1 MDNLQT
7 KNPYF
12 NTSGLTSSQANY
24 VCERIKE
31 YLKPIQDRV
40 NNIET
45 HTASLDG
52 EPLDNFTKVENI
64 KEKLSQIGT
73 LYAISAY
80 LRTAIKEK
88 DDRLEI
94 LNTKLKN
101 VITEVEREVPPIDY
115 KELSKIKEITI
126 EDYLKTL
133 PLEEVVHYKEAEAK
147 AAHIGK
153 YIHNFDEVRTA
164 LTKKEL
170 ISFRE
175 VGEQVFKIK
184 NTPLYNLEEL
194 QQLQEQLLAE
204 HRQFESEVNFYKA
217 KFREAENKH
226 KIEYEQEK
234 QRLEQERQT
243 KVNQL
248 VVEKTTKLAKIKE
261 EVANFR
267 IIIPH
272 KYETEIKELLQ
283 KEGSISIK

>member
-101 VITEVEREVPPIDY
+101 VITEVEREVSPIDY

>member
-1 MDNLQT
+1 MDNPQT

-101 VITEVEREVPPIDY
+101 VITEVEREVSPIDY

-204 HRQFESEVNFYKA
+204 HRQSESEVNFYKA

>member
-73 LYAISAY
+73 LYAISSY

-101 VITEVEREVPPIDY
+101 VITEVEREVSPIDY

-175 VGEQVFKIK
+175 VG
-184 NTPLYNLEEL
+184 
-194 QQLQEQLLAE
+194 
-204 HRQFESEVNFYKA
+204 
-217 KFREAENKH
+217 
-226 KIEYEQEK
+226 
-234 QRLEQERQT
+234 
-243 KVNQL
+243 
-248 VVEKTTKLAKIKE
+248 
-261 EVANFR
+261 
-267 IIIPH
+267 
-272 KYETEIKELLQ
+272 
-283 KEGSISIK
+283 